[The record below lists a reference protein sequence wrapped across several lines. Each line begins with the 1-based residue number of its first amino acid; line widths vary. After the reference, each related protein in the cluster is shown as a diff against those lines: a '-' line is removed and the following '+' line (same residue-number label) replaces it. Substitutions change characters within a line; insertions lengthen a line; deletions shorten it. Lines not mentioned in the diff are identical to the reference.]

1 MLTILDRL
9 GDQESLDKII
19 DLFYQKQLED
29 PVTRPFFTN
38 AKLPRIQQMQ
48 RSLLTMLFCGQTTGV
63 AFYLQESHAHL
74 VRDHGLKHEHFAHTM
89 TNLEAALKEC
99 GHTPTLVAEIMMLA
113 WNLEDAIL
121 GNRKI
126 RSMQGTLVDALRLQ
140 QETLGEA
147 DTVVKANP
155 EGDKPEKADE

>member
-19 DLFYQKQLED
+19 DLFYRKQLED
-29 PVTRPFFTN
+29 PVTRPFFSN

-74 VRDHGLKHEHFAHTM
+74 VRDHGLNHDHFSHTM
-89 TNLEAALKEC
+89 TNLEAALREC
-99 GHTPTLVAEIMMLA
+99 GHTPALVAEIMMLA

-126 RSMQGTLVDALRLQ
+126 RSMQGTLVDALRLH
-140 QETLGEA
+140 EESLGGPDA
-147 DTVVKANP
+147 VVKRDPHANEP
-155 EGDKPEKADE
+155 DKADE